1 MQHVDFMAAV
11 KAASDSNGHPVS
23 QNTWD
28 EAVAI
33 IKAFAEVW
41 DNAPDGKEFGCGL
54 KNGHF
59 LRCKEF
65 IQDNTETRQ

>member
-1 MQHVDFMAAV
+1 MQRVDFMAAV
-11 KAASDSNGHPVS
+11 KKAADSNGHPIT

-28 EAVAI
+28 EAISI
-33 IKAFAEVW
+33 IKDFAEIW

-54 KNGHF
+54 KNRHF

-65 IQDNTETRQ
+65 IQDN